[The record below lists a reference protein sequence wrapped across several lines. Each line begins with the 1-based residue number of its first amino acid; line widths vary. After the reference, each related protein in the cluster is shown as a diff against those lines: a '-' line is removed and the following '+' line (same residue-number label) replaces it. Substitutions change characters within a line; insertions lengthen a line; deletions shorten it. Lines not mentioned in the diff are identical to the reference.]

1 MIKAYQQGTIDYF
14 CGVYAIINAF
24 RQAAQNQKKLSYR
37 EGCLFYQH
45 LIKHLIKKDRFKEV
59 LCHGTDCDLL
69 SDLLKKADR
78 YTQKNFGLS
87 ITFETP
93 YAHMRKNP
101 QTVINE
107 IKDFLE
113 QENTAWIIRLNNQ
126 SLGDHWSVGTKITP
140 NGIVRLFDSYGA
152 KQFDA
157 KKSLWVPPIKEADKT
172 PDNPT
177 GMPNPPRGKTLLLKE
192 GQVLIKTRPV

>member
-24 RQAAQNQKKLSYR
+24 RQAAQDQKKLSFR

-45 LIKHLIKKDRFKEV
+45 LIKYLIKKDRFKEV

-78 YTQKNFGLS
+78 YTQKNFGVSLNFK
-87 ITFETP
+87 IP
-93 YAHMRKNP
+93 YAKTRKEP
-101 QTVINE
+101 QKVIDE

-113 QENTAWIIRLNNQ
+113 RKHTAWIIRLNNQ
-126 SLGDHWSVGTKITP
+126 TTGDHWSVGTKITP
-140 NGIVRLFDSYGA
+140 DGTVCLFDSYGA
-152 KQFDA
+152 KQFDV
-157 KKSLWVPPIKEADKT
+157 KKSLWVPPIKESDKT

-177 GMPNPPRGKTLLLKE
+177 GMPNPPKGKTLLLKE
-192 GQVLIKTRPV
+192 GQILIKTRPV